1 LINILPIIYALA
13 GVSSF
18 VLLVAIG
25 AHIYAD
31 WPRQPK
37 LKGIWR
43 DKPLDDWD
51 QDAR

>member
-1 LINILPIIYALA
+1 MIANILPIIVAIVA
-13 GVSSF
+13 SAAF
-18 VLLVAIG
+18 TLLVALG

-43 DKPLDDWD
+43 DKPLGDWRD
-51 QDAR
+51 